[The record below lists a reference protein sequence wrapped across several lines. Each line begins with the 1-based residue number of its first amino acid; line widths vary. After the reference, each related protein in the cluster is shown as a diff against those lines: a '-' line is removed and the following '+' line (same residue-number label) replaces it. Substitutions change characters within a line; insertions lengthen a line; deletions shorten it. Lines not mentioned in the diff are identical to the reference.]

1 MIHIDEKVFFW
12 INGLAGRVAWIDDVI
27 RVLSCDV
34 FITVMFI
41 IVLLAIWFA
50 GRDREARERNQRGVL
65 CALASMGIANLL
77 VFILDAMLQDRVR
90 PCDKF
95 PAQVHLLFYHPTD
108 PSFPSN
114 AAAAA
119 FAVAMGMWVYNR
131 KLGYILLIPAVIISF
146 GRVYIGVHYPLDI
159 LGGFAVAIVATG
171 IVFAAMKLGR
181 PIIDLILKL
190 ARKMYL
196 G

>member
-1 MIHIDEKVFFW
+1 LIHIDEKVFFW

-27 RVLSCDV
+27 RILSCDV

-41 IVLLAIWFA
+41 IALLAIWFA

-77 VFILDAMLQDRVR
+77 VFILNPMLPDRMR

-95 PAQVHLLFYHPTD
+95 PTQVHLLFYHPTD

-119 FAVAMGMWVYNR
+119 FAVAMGMWIYNR
-131 KLGYILLIPAVIISF
+131 KLGYILLIPALIISF
-146 GRVYIGVHYPLDI
+146 GRVYMGVHYPLDI
-159 LGGFAVAIVATG
+159 IGGFAVAIVSTG
-171 IVFAAMKLGR
+171 IIALAFRIGR
-181 PIIDLILKL
+181 PVINLILKL

>member
-1 MIHIDEKVFFW
+1 LIHIDEKVFFW

-27 RVLSCDV
+27 RILSCDV
-34 FITVMFI
+34 FVPVLFI
-41 IVLLAIWFA
+41 IVLIAIWFA
-50 GRDREARERNQRGVL
+50 ERDREARERNQRGVL

-77 VFILDAMLQDRVR
+77 VFILNPMLPDRVR
-90 PCDKF
+90 PCDAF
-95 PAQVHLLFYHPTD
+95 PDKVHLLFYHPTD

-146 GRVYIGVHYPLDI
+146 GRIYIGVHYPMDI
-159 LGGFAVAIVATG
+159 VGGIAVAIVATG
-171 IVFAAMKLGR
+171 VIFAAMKLGR
-181 PIIDLILKL
+181 PIIDWVLKL